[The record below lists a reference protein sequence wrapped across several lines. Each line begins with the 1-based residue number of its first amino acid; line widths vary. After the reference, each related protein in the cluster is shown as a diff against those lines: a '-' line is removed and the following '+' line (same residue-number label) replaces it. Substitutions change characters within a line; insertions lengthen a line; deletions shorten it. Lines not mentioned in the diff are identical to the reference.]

1 MALSW
6 RCHVRAANLR
16 RLGRRVAGV
25 CLIAAPAVLL
35 GCARPP
41 TVSHDAA
48 AHLAV
53 AARSPGRYFAAH
65 AILLA
70 GLVLFLPAVLA
81 LMHLV
86 QGPATRL
93 SRVGC
98 AVAIVG
104 LFGATALVAVDG
116 IAVSQMA
123 QPQAN
128 AEEMAALLA
137 RIKASAGLRT
147 IAVPGALAFL
157 LGMLLLAFG
166 LGRSRAVRQWMP
178 AGLAM
183 AAITVFIGQV
193 TDNRSIFA
201 VAFAI
206 YLLVLGPLG
215 WATLRAAPADGL
227 ASRPAGS

>member
-1 MALSW
+1 MSETAD
-6 RCHVRAANLR
+6 LR
-16 RLGRRVAGV
+16 RLRRLVAGV

-35 GCARPP
+35 LGALVHPQ
-41 TVSHDAA
+41 VSHEAV

-98 AVAIVG
+98 ALAIVG
-104 LFGATALVAVDG
+104 LFGATAVVAVDG

-147 IAVPGALAFL
+147 IAVPGALAFVS
-157 LGMLLLAFG
+157 GMLLLAFG
-166 LGRSRAVRQWMP
+166 LWRSRAIRQWMSG
-178 AGLAM
+178 GLAM

-193 TDNRSIFA
+193 TDNRSVFA

-215 WATLRAAPADGL
+215 WATVRAAPADRF
-227 ASRPAGS
+227 ASRPAAGG